1 VGEDAAPLRTVA
13 GRAGRVA
20 RDVTHGLR
28 LLGCAAVTRGGDV
41 ETTARPGP
49 QRSSEALR
57 CGTGPCC
64 GGGSPRYPQRAP
76 GSRCGSPSIERDRE
90 ARRPGGPT
98 WQRLVGATSSG
109 PVHRPHPIRGGPPRS
124 AYRPVVARCCQ
135 WRTAPERN
143 RNATVS
149 AHRRS
154 WCADASTVAASAGR
168 QRGSGAAGRV
178 RGGRWRRGLVAGS
191 PPERPLPPPG
201 RLAVIR
207 SRVPG
212 GRSGGRR
219 STRVGGW
226 PARRGSRRARPRTGR
241 RPARRCSS
249 VARG

>member
-1 VGEDAAPLRTVA
+1 LRTVA

-109 PVHRPHPIRGGPPRS
+109 PVHRPHPIREVRRGPHTVPS
-124 AYRPVVARCCQ
+124 
-135 WRTAPERN
+135 WRAAVNGEPHRRGTGMPPCRRIDGRGAP
-143 RNATVS
+143 T
-149 AHRRS
+149 HRRS
-154 WCADASTVAASAGR
+154 PRRQGGSAGLVQRDACGVAGGDEGSSPGHRPSDRCHLPAASRSFVAEYLADAQAGGVP
-168 QRGSGAAGRV
+168 RG
-178 RGGRWRRGLVAGS
+178 
-191 PPERPLPPPG
+191 
-201 RLAVIR
+201 
-207 SRVPG
+207 
-212 GRSGGRR
+212 
-219 STRVGGW
+219 
-226 PARRGSRRARPRTGR
+226 
-241 RPARRCSS
+241 
-249 VARG
+249 

>member
-1 VGEDAAPLRTVA
+1 LRTVA

-76 GSRCGSPSIERDRE
+76 GSRCGSPSIERNRE

-109 PVHRPHPIRGGPPRS
+109 PVHRPHPIRE
-124 AYRPVVARCCQ
+124 V
-135 WRTAPERN
+135 
-143 RNATVS
+143 
-149 AHRRS
+149 
-154 WCADASTVAASAGR
+154 
-168 QRGSGAAGRV
+168 
-178 RGGRWRRGLVAGS
+178 RRGPHTVPSWRAAVNGEPRRRGTGK
-191 PPERPLPPPG
+191 PPCRRVDGAPGRFAADLPPTVRAPRVPQVPIAAPHRG
-201 RLAVIR
+201 RPPAGG
-207 SRVPG
+207 RVPG
-212 GRSGGRR
+212 PAHRLLRR
-219 STRVGGW
+219 RTASRTGW
-226 PARRGSRRARPRTGR
+226 PARTRAR
-241 RPARRCSS
+241 
-249 VARG
+249 